1 MVINTRYYNNLDG
14 SWLLNEVKVSVLYFK
29 DFHDMQDQKYWL
41 GKVVWEGQVKGS
53 VTIDVDPPPEGET
66 YLFRAIAQDGT
77 YTQTDPYPYVD
88 GMVVDLNM
96 FPDWHKPTPEPE
108 PKSDEEVKITK
119 TEYDK
124 LIKRIDEKEKFIQ
137 RQAQEVGIRRKSEEQ
152 LRAELFELQ
161 KTLELKWGEPI
172 EATKIQ
178 NEIRDRETQLQ
189 DAENRTRVESTR
201 NVVKAYVP
209 EPESLMDEMV
219 ALLKE
224 DGNPE
229 DSIRTFRD
237 NPYSQPPGTLVNLAK
252 RAELRKE
259 GRNKDEKIASLE
271 AEIQTLKAKPQET
284 VKKIE
289 KALKESPAMSNDSG
303 QASATKKSV
312 DETQVQAM
320 SDKELEQYLKENTS

>member
-1 MVINTRYYNNLDG
+1 MPEQEIIVT
-14 SWLLNEVKVSVLYFK
+14 
-29 DFHDMQDQKYWL
+29 DM
-41 GKVVWEGQVKGS
+41 
-53 VTIDVDPPPEGET
+53 
-66 YLFRAIAQDGT
+66 
-77 YTQTDPYPYVD
+77 
-88 GMVVDLNM
+88 
-96 FPDWHKPTPEPE
+96 
-108 PKSDEEVKITK
+108 SDEEIQIKIDAPVEEIKEEVKEVKEEVKQEVKEEIKEEIQEEKKEVVDEEAHITK
-119 TEYDK
+119 KE
-124 LIKRIDEKEKFIQ
+124 LEALNKRIDEKEKFIQ

-152 LRAELFELQ
+152 LRDELFELQ

-201 NVVKAYVP
+201 NVVKTYVP
-209 EPESLMDEMV
+209 DPESLMDEMV
-219 ALLKE
+219 ELLKE

-252 RAELRKE
+252 RAGLRIE
-259 GRNKDEKIASLE
+259 GRNKDEKIALLE
-271 AEIQTLKAKPQET
+271 AEVQTLKGKPQET

>member
-1 MVINTRYYNNLDG
+1 MPETEVIITDMSDEELQIKIDTPVEEIKEEIKEEKQ
-14 SWLLNEVKVSVLYFK
+14 EVKEEVKQEVK
-29 DFHDMQDQKYWL
+29 EEIKEEI
-41 GKVVWEGQVKGS
+41 KEPVV
-53 VTIDVDPPPEGET
+53 
-66 YLFRAIAQDGT
+66 
-77 YTQTDPYPYVD
+77 
-88 GMVVDLNM
+88 
-96 FPDWHKPTPEPE
+96 
-108 PKSDEEVKITK
+108 EEVKITK
-119 TEYDK
+119 EEYDK
-124 LIKRIDEKEKFIQ
+124 LVKRIDEKERFIQ

-152 LRAELFELQ
+152 LRGEVFELQ
-161 KTLELKWGEPI
+161 KSLELKWGEPI

-189 DAENRTRVESTR
+189 DAENRTRVENIR
-201 NVVKAYVP
+201 NVVKTYVP

-219 ALLKE
+219 ILLKE

-271 AEIQTLKAKPQET
+271 AEIQTLKGKPQET

-303 QASATKKSV
+303 QATATKKSV
-312 DETQVQAM
+312 DETQVHAM